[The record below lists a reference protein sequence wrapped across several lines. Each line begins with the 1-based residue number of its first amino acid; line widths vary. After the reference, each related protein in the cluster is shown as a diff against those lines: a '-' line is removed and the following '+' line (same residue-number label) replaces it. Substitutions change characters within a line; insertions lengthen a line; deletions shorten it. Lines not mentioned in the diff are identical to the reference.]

1 MANRR
6 KQIEAVQK
14 RAADFAADV
23 EELKDEM
30 ETALENMPES
40 LQYSERGERMQERID
55 LLDTWLMNLN
65 EMADEAIE

>member
-23 EELKDEM
+23 EALKEELE
-30 ETALENMPES
+30 ESLENMPES
-40 LQYSERGERMQERID
+40 LQYSTNGERMQERID

-65 EMADEAIE
+65 EMAEEIFE

>member
-6 KQIEAVQK
+6 KQIQAVQQ

-23 EELKDEM
+23 EMLKEELE
-30 ETALENMPES
+30 ESLENMPES
-40 LQYSERGERMQERID
+40 LQYSANGERMQERID

-65 EMADEAIE
+65 EMAEEDIG